1 MFCKKC
7 GKEIEEGVKFCPS
20 CGESVE
26 ETIVKAEVVGKEE
39 HSTMKLIAFIFA
51 IIATITSAAAIIPL
65 CWTIPMTVSIYKA
78 YENEKDLSTG
88 FKVCTLIFL
97 SLVSGILL
105 LCDED

>member
-7 GKEIEEGVKFCPS
+7 GKEIEDGVKFCPS
-20 CGESVE
+20 CGASQEN
-26 ETIVKAEVVGKEE
+26 ETIKAEVVSKEE

-51 IIATITSAAAIIPL
+51 IFSLICSAPALIPL
-65 CWTIPMTVSIYKA
+65 CWTIPMTISIYKA
-78 YENEKDLSTG
+78 YNNERELSTG

-105 LCDED
+105 LIDED